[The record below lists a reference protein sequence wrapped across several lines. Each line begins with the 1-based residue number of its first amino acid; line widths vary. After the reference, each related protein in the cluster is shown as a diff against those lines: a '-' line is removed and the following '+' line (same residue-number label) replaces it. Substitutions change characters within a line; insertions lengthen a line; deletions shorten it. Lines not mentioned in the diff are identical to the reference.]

1 MGPTLQEYTVKL
13 SCMAS
18 LAALFIA
25 LPAAAQPSA
34 RPMGPGPMPV
44 FADFDG
50 NGDGRITEQE
60 FIDARSQRI
69 AERATEGRAM
79 RGLSEVLD
87 FKEIDSN
94 GDGGLSREEFEANQR
109 RHFQNRPMPPA
120 R

>member
-1 MGPTLQEYTVKL
+1 MKL
-13 SCMAS
+13 SCLAS

-79 RGLSEVLD
+79 RGLSQALD
-87 FKEIDSN
+87 FKEIDTN
-94 GDGGLSREEFEANQR
+94 GDGGLSREEFDANQM

>member
-1 MGPTLQEYTVKL
+1 MKL

-34 RPMGPGPMPV
+34 RAMGPGSMPT

-60 FIDARSQRI
+60 FTDARSQRI

-79 RGLSEVLD
+79 RGLSQALD
-87 FKEIDSN
+87 FKEIDTN
-94 GDGGLSREEFEANQR
+94 GDAGLSREEFDASQR
-109 RHFQNRPMPPA
+109 RHVQNRPIPPV

>member
-1 MGPTLQEYTVKL
+1 MKL
-13 SCMAS
+13 SSMAF

-25 LPAAAQPSA
+25 LPAAALQPA
-34 RPMGPGPMPV
+34 RPMGPGKTPA

-60 FIDARSQRI
+60 FLDARSQRI

-79 RGLSEVLD
+79 RGLSQAKD
-87 FKEIDSN
+87 FKAIDTN
-94 GDGGLSREEFEANQR
+94 ADGGLSREEFDAAQSQ
-109 RHFQNRPMPPA
+109 HVQNRPAPA

>member
-1 MGPTLQEYTVKL
+1 MKRF
-13 SCMAS
+13 CMAS

-50 NGDGRITEQE
+50 DGDGRITEQE
-60 FIDARSQRI
+60 FTDARSKRI
-69 AERATEGRAM
+69 AERASEGRAM
-79 RGLSEVLD
+79 RGLSQAVD
-87 FKEIDSN
+87 FKAIDTN
-94 GDGGLSREEFEANQR
+94 GDGGLSREEFDANQS
-109 RHFQNRPMPPA
+109 RHVQNRPMSPA

>member
-1 MGPTLQEYTVKL
+1 MKL
-13 SCMAS
+13 LCMAS

-25 LPAAAQPSA
+25 LPAAALQPA
-34 RPMGPGPMPV
+34 RPMGPGKTPV

-60 FIDARSQRI
+60 FTDARSQRI

-79 RGLSEVLD
+79 RGLSQAMD
-87 FKEIDSN
+87 FKAIDTN
-94 GDGGLSREEFEANQR
+94 ADGGLSREEFEAAQSQ
-109 RHFQNRPMPPA
+109 HVPNRPATA

>member
-1 MGPTLQEYTVKL
+1 MKL
-13 SCMAS
+13 SYMAS

-25 LPAAAQPSA
+25 LPAAAQPST

-60 FIDARSQRI
+60 FIDARSKRI
-69 AERATEGRAM
+69 AERASEGRAM
-79 RGLSEVLD
+79 RGLSQALD
-87 FKEIDSN
+87 FKEIDTH
-94 GDGGLSREEFEANQR
+94 GDGGLSREEFDANQM

>member
-1 MGPTLQEYTVKL
+1 MKL
-13 SCMAS
+13 SYMAS

-25 LPAAAQPSA
+25 LPAAAQPST

-60 FIDARSQRI
+60 FIDARSKRI
-69 AERATEGRAM
+69 AERASEGRAM
-79 RGLSEVLD
+79 RGLSQAAD
-87 FKEIDSN
+87 FKEIDTNS
-94 GDGGLSREEFEANQR
+94 DGGLSREEFDANQS
-109 RHFQNRPMPPA
+109 RHFQNRPVPLE